1 MHGFEDT
8 FSYKLIYVFAI
19 NDDKH
24 KGLLKIGDT
33 SIHTNLPPNE
43 LFPSCKELNEE
54 ARKRI
59 NSYTQTASI
68 DYELLYTELAIK
80 NVKEENN
87 KITLQAFRDYDVH
100 NVLMRSNIKKHNF
113 KIQNQGNEWF
123 ETDLETVKKAINA
136 VKENKNCLDPTDISK
151 NNSPI
156 IFRPEQEKA
165 IEETIRQFRK
175 GDRMLWNAKMRF
187 GKTLTALELAKR
199 MQFHKTL
206 ILTHKPVVNDSW
218 FNDFNKIFKETNFKY
233 GSKTEG
239 EKIQNLVDT
248 AIHSSI
254 LLHCKIYVV
263 HKQLVEK
270 LTKMIWYLQ

>member
-1 MHGFEDT
+1 MHGFQDT

-33 SIHTNLPPNE
+33 SIHTNLPPDQ
-43 LFPSCKELNEE
+43 LFPLCKELNEE
-54 ARKRI
+54 AKKRI
-59 NSYTQTASI
+59 NSYTRTASI

-80 NVKEENN
+80 NVKKENN

-100 NVLMRSNIKKHNF
+100 NVLMRSKIKKPDF
-113 KIQNQGNEWF
+113 KIENHGNEWF
-123 ETDLETVKKAINA
+123 KTDLETVKKAINA

-206 ILTHKPVVNDSW
+206 ILTHKPVVNVNLDI
-218 FNDFNKIFKETNFKY
+218 KI
-233 GSKTEG
+233 G
-239 EKIQNLVDT
+239 Q
-248 AIHSSI
+248 
-254 LLHCKIYVV
+254 
-263 HKQLVEK
+263 
-270 LTKMIWYLQ
+270 